1 MEPIIIVRS
10 LSKKYQNKTIL
21 DTISLSVKKGE
32 IFGLLGPNGAGKTTT
47 LECLIGTKKP
57 DDGEV
62 RILGLDP
69 YKSRKN
75 LFEKVGVQFQ
85 ESFYSERIRVGELCE
100 MYSCLYS
107 EPQAYGPLL
116 ELFSLADKQRAWV
129 KELSGGERQKLFVLL
144 ALIPNPSVLFL
155 DELTTGLDA
164 HAKRQVWSVLQTLKQ
179 QGVTLF
185 LTSHLMEEVAAL
197 CDRIAILHQ
206 GRFVFEGSVE
216 EAISQSPYS
225 SLEEA
230 YLWFVGEEEVLHA

>member
-1 MEPIIIVRS
+1 MEPIITVKS
-10 LSKKYQNKTIL
+10 LIKKYQNKTVL
-21 DTISLSVKKGE
+21 DNISLSVKKGE

-47 LECLIGTKKP
+47 LECLLGMKKS
-57 DDGEV
+57 DGGLV
-62 RILGLDP
+62 SIMGLDP
-69 YKSRKN
+69 HKSRKI

-100 MYSCLYS
+100 MHSCLYC
-107 EPQAYGPLL
+107 EPQAYEPLL
-116 ELFSLADKQRAWV
+116 TQFSLADKKRDWV
-129 KELSGGERQKLFVLL
+129 KNLSGGERQKLFVVL

-164 HAKRQVWSVLQTLKQ
+164 HAKRQVWSVLQALKQ

-206 GRFVFEGSVE
+206 GRFIFEGSVE
-216 EAISQSPYS
+216 EAISLSPYS
-225 SLEEA
+225 TLEEA
-230 YLWFVGEEEVLHA
+230 YLWFVGEEAVLNA